1 MAACSCHMY
10 LIHVLSLSLLAKVVF
25 YVVAAFEDEIV
36 DDLDP
41 GKATIAVREAYRC
54 GRGNFFRVP

>member
-1 MAACSCHMY
+1 MY

-25 YVVAAFEDEIV
+25 YVVAAFEDESV

-41 GKATIAVREAYRC
+41 GKATIAVREAYCC